1 MNNENF
7 WIICIYYLIDFWDCL
22 FCFRLGWV
30 FWGCLFWCV
39 DFLGFWFGCWIGLVV
54 WVDLVSLGVVYRL
67 VGCDLGLEFL
77 FSGLV
82 VEILDRLLNI
92 MNDKNWL

>member
-1 MNNENF
+1 M
-7 WIICIYYLIDFWDCL
+7 
-22 FCFRLGWV
+22 
-30 FWGCLFWCV
+30 
-39 DFLGFWFGCWIGLVV
+39 
-54 WVDLVSLGVVYRL
+54 WVDLVSLGVVYLL